1 MYLKR
6 FERGRQPMQPP
17 SWLSSLSEIT
27 ELREPERTLE
37 PPRHQPLHLPL
48 LLPLRLPQHQL
59 LSQPPRLLRPPS
71 CGDDAYGWS
80 PPAMLPRQVLRW
92 LRSRR
97 SPRWLPMRQ
106 SRPLRQSRQSRRSR
120 RARPELQ
127 AGYPG
132 RKPASPTRR
141 RRKLRKGLKG
151 CASYSW
157 ISLIWAAL
165 NGPQCDYQGYCYTRA
180 IGVTA
185 GFPRIDKAFCRA
197 SRSAM
202 TQPVYRLSALRLRLS
217 PFTVPPR
224 PPIRAP
230 GAHP

>member
-1 MYLKR
+1 
-6 FERGRQPMQPP
+6 MQPP

-120 RARPELQ
+120 PELQ

-185 GFPRIDKAFCRA
+185 GFSRIDKAFCRA
-197 SRSAM
+197 GRSAM
-202 TQPVYRLSALRLRLS
+202 TQSVYRLSALRLRLS
-217 PFTVPPR
+217 PFTVSPDPLFAR
-224 PPIRAP
+224 PALILELSI
-230 GAHP
+230 

>member
-1 MYLKR
+1 
-6 FERGRQPMQPP
+6 MQPP

-37 PPRHQPLHLPL
+37 PPRHQPLHLPLLLPL

-120 RARPELQ
+120 RSRPELQ

-185 GFPRIDKAFCRA
+185 GFPRIDKAFCRGRPVGNDAIGVSSIRFA
-197 SRSAM
+197 SAFVS
-202 TQPVYRLSALRLRLS
+202 LHC
-217 PFTVPPR
+217 PPR